1 MRCQKCQFWCDNQDA
16 FCRKCGA
23 PLADEAVF
31 LEQPDTLQPPVVP
44 AENVSAVALEFEAP
58 TQTTSQGLAI
68 SPPPT
73 QALGMPPPRIGLK
86 SKMVGLANR
95 ALGSEEGRAIA
106 KGAAVLA
113 VSVGVELLNR
123 ARQHPTVPRQHAL
136 SQPPELPML
145 ADLIEPV
152 GQLAPGI
159 TIVETWAYRYSYT
172 RRTVRRVR

>member
-31 LEQPDTLQPPVVP
+31 QEQPDTSQTPPIP
-44 AENVSAVALEFEAP
+44 AENVTPVALDFESH
-58 TQTTSQGLAI
+58 SQGLAI
-68 SPPPT
+68 SPSPTQSLAVPPT
-73 QALGMPPPRIGLK
+73 RTGIK
-86 SKMVGLANR
+86 SKVLGLANR

-123 ARQHPTVPRQHAL
+123 ARQHPTAPRSQGL
-136 SQPPELPML
+136 SIPPEMPML
-145 ADLIEPV
+145 ADLTEPV
-152 GQLAPGI
+152 GPLAPGT

-172 RRTVRRVR
+172 RRVVRRVR